1 MSYLK
6 DGFKML
12 QEITIVRWNA
22 FRGRYDKPVDAP
34 PRVPRDK

>member
-12 QEITIVRWNA
+12 QELAIVRWNA

-34 PRVPRDK
+34 PRVTRDR